1 MRENQVT
8 FKIKQFHK
16 CLISSGGDTNHL
28 KWLTREHFR
37 TLEKRKPIKTYYFQ
51 KLVTK
56 YSDYQEVIDGK
67 LFFSMKESLG
77 NFQWQLTT
85 KSLEVSHKLIYKF
98 KFRIAILI
106 TFLESS
112 VRLSAAKTETSNF
125 KTASK
130 IVTYINIPYL
140 FR

>member
-1 MRENQVT
+1 M
-8 FKIKQFHK
+8 
-16 CLISSGGDTNHL
+16 ISSGGDTNHL

-37 TLEKRKPIKTYYFQ
+37 TLEKRRPIKTYYFP

-77 NFQWQLTT
+77 NFSWQLTT

-112 VRLSAAKTETSNF
+112 VRLSAAKPETSNF

-130 IVTYINIPYL
+130 IVTHINIPYL
-140 FR
+140 FRWTFNTPEVSNT